1 MISRMA
7 HTKPTP
13 KKHPLFPH
21 TFTLSQDADHLLQRL
36 SQEASD
42 ALGWT
47 VGSSA
52 VIRALLQYIAQQ
64 PPTWASTSLHPL
76 IEQEIASGTFW
87 GTKKK

>member
-1 MISRMA
+1 MA
-7 HTKPTP
+7 HAKPTP

-21 TFTLSQDADHLLQRL
+21 TFTLSQDADHLLQQL

-52 VIRALLQYIAQQ
+52 VIRALLRYVEQQ
-64 PPTWASTSLHPL
+64 PPTWASATLHPL
-76 IEQEIASGTFW
+76 IEREIASGLLW